1 MVAIYLGRQLG
12 GHKHEEIGKTVGLG
26 KASSMS
32 LAYLLMK
39 ERVAKEKQLQQRIR
53 KMEEASTKSKKRT

>member
-1 MVAIYLGRQLG
+1 V
-12 GHKHEEIGKTVGLG
+12 
-26 KASSMS
+26 S